1 MRTLNSESNYYFVYR
16 VQYMN
21 KIVIPLK
28 ENEAE
33 TIFANFINMANFLKG
48 IFFTGFLILKAS

>member
-1 MRTLNSESNYYFVYR
+1 
-16 VQYMN
+16 MN